1 MTGGGRALAG
11 GRRPPIHAPRP
22 PQADKMRRH
31 WEWRRITHPL
41 IALALFGG
49 AWELFARQ
57 SDSLLIPSFGETLVS
72 LVGLVISPALWYA
85 LAISNLAL
93 LLGFGLSLVT
103 GIPLGFAI
111 GRYRV
116 LEGLVNPYLTI
127 FLTVPIAGFI
137 PLLLI
142 TLGIGLE
149 ARVAIVY
156 MFAIVVL
163 VANCRAGVRQ
173 VDPSLIEMARGFGA
187 SELQIWRRILLP
199 ASVPATMA
207 GVRVSLGHAVTGMV
221 VVELL
226 LVAVGIGRLILELQ
240 SQFNASGVYASVVVV
255 VVEAVL
261 LISIAEW
268 VGRRAAPWSR
278 YAGA

>member
-11 GRRPPIHAPRP
+11 GRRPPIHVPRP
-22 PQADKMRRH
+22 PQAGKMRRH

-57 SDSLLIPSFGETLVS
+57 SDSLLIPSFGETLAS

-173 VDPSLIEMARGFGA
+173 VDPLLIEMARGFGA

>member
-1 MTGGGRALAG
+1 
-11 GRRPPIHAPRP
+11 
-22 PQADKMRRH
+22 MRRH

-57 SDSLLIPSFGETLVS
+57 SDSLLIPSFGETLAS

-173 VDPSLIEMARGFGA
+173 VDPLLIEMARGFGA